1 MQATTTRRRRR
12 PDACHTK
19 GKRPQQEC
27 GFQAAAGRTVVVSSG
42 NPHCHCHCQFN
53 TRVDSMAI
61 NPIRSKQKESVDF
74 CDCFCCCWE
83 REDRFLC
90 KIWVVSCSMQSY
102 LSPASAVLPPK
113 VETLVVVKENSL
125 VSLFFSACD
134 TISYK
139 SRDDGVSCRQAGNL
153 PLSEF
158 SRNKESCVRL
168 THSLVRFSDDAR
180 RFFSMS

>member
-1 MQATTTRRRRR
+1 M
-12 PDACHTK
+12 
-19 GKRPQQEC
+19 
-27 GFQAAAGRTVVVSSG
+27 VVSSG

-139 SRDDGVSCRQAGNL
+139 SRDECFL
-153 PLSEF
+153 PP
-158 SRNKESCVRL
+158 SREPSTVRVFAQQRKL
-168 THSLVRFSDDAR
+168 CHTHSDSGTTQDA
-180 RFFSMS
+180 F